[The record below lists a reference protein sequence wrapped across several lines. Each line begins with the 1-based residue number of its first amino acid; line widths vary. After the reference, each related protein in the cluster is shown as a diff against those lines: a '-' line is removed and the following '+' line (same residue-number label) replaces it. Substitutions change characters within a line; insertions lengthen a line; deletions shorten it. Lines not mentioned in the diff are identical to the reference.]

1 MRALAGAHCVCLGR
15 YTLEIN
21 LTLIVQMLVFM
32 AFVWFTM
39 KFVWPPLAKAM
50 EERQNKIADGLSAA
64 ERGRKELELAQ
75 HRVKDDLKLAKV
87 QATEIIEKAN
97 RRASQLLEEAKE
109 DAKQELQRQAKIA
122 HEQLQQEI
130 SRAKDDL
137 RKQVVHLSVAGA
149 ERILHREIDLKA
161 NSALL
166 DDLIEEI

>member
-1 MRALAGAHCVCLGR
+1 MLVWGDI
-15 YTLEIN
+15 TLEIN
-21 LTLIVQMLVFM
+21 LTLLVQVLVFM

-39 KFVWPPLAKAM
+39 KFVWPPLSKAM

-75 HRVKDDLKLAKV
+75 HRVKDDLKQAKA
-87 QATEIIEKAN
+87 QATDIIEKAK

-109 DAKQELQRQAKIA
+109 EAKQEAQRQAKIA
-122 HEQLQQEI
+122 HEQLLQEI
-130 SRAKDDL
+130 NRAKDDL
-137 RKQVVHLSVAGA
+137 RKQVVELSVAGA
-149 ERILHREIDLKA
+149 ERILSREIDLKA